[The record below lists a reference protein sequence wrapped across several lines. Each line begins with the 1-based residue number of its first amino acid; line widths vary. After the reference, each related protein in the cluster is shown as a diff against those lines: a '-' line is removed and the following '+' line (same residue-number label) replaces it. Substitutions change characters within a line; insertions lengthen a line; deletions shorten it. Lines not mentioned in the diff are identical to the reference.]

1 LDANT
6 VGARDF
12 SLLQNH
18 PDQFWGP
25 PRLLFSGYQGSFM
38 EVKQLGLEV
47 DTQLR
52 LVPRL
57 RMTNSC
63 YLQSTQ
69 LNMI

>member
-25 PRLLFSGYQGSFM
+25 PSLLFSGYQGFFM
-38 EVKQLGLEV
+38 EAKQLGLEADRSPV
-47 DTQLR
+47 
-52 LVPRL
+52 
-57 RMTNSC
+57 SC
-63 YLQSTQ
+63 AEVK
-69 LNMI
+69 NDK